1 MTADAWH
8 AFTPAVAILK
18 LASVALASVALPG
31 TCLMSCH
38 ACCPQR
44 RALYAL
50 RVPWVCGR
58 AAQEL
63 DTLAA
68 SVDQKVVALKKRV
81 QGGEEAFQARKPNPQ
96 QTPPPSPR
104 PCAYYP
110 WLRITM
116 VWIVR

>member
-1 MTADAWH
+1 M
-8 AFTPAVAILK
+8 
-18 LASVALASVALPG
+18 
-31 TCLMSCH
+31 
-38 ACCPQR
+38 
-44 RALYAL
+44 
-50 RVPWVCGR
+50 CGR

-81 QGGEEAFQARKPNPQ
+81 QGGEEAFQARNLTHNKLPL
-96 QTPPPSPR
+96 PPPRKP
-104 PCAYYP
+104 PCAYNP